1 MPLLHNSLHF
11 RTMTLP
17 LSPIKGMFMK
27 GRATKAQYAEALRGY
42 GDAAEEMKSHQRE
55 EAKTRLGF

>member
-1 MPLLHNSLHF
+1 
-11 RTMTLP
+11 MTLP